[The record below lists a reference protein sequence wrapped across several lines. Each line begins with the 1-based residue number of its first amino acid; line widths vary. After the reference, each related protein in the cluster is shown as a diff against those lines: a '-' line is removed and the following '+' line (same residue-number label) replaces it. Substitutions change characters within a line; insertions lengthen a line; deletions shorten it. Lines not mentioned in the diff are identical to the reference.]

1 MLGAPLRG
9 RLRPSRGRQAE
20 YCEDC
25 ELKVFHESPP
35 LHVLL
40 NTPITDRECSLAMS
54 GVRSLRL
61 RLARRP
67 YQSCDELGA
76 KSGPLFERVNA
87 HDQSSFSFV
96 EGLHCRHGAPPRSS
110 HPTRDRL
117 PPTFATGRHLDR
129 PSLAAQLFDRVA
141 NCADFHRS
149 RHDQIPSKLNCA
161 ITMGRENFQV
171 IKNLI
176 AARFECGRTRG

>member
-1 MLGAPLRG
+1 MISSVACFIEHAGHRSRELASLCQACVHYAFVGRG
-9 RLRPSRGRQAE
+9 
-20 YCEDC
+20 
-25 ELKVFHESPP
+25 
-35 LHVLL
+35 
-40 NTPITDRECSLAMS
+40 
-54 GVRSLRL
+54 
-61 RLARRP
+61 RP
-67 YQSCDELGA
+67 YQSSNELDA
-76 KSGPLFERVNA
+76 KSGPLCGRVTA

-96 EGLHCRHGAPPRSS
+96 EGLHCRHGAPSRSS
-110 HPTRDRL
+110 HPARDRL
-117 PPTFATGRHLDR
+117 PPSFATSRHLDR

-176 AARFECGRTRG
+176 AASFGCGRTRG